1 MKEYYIPA
9 LVVGA
14 VSEKRAKDQRT
25 GIRKPPHRAA
35 YIYLLQTGLLRFLS
49 EPEFETAVLETWVHV
64 QPTNTDCWQRVN
76 LPISDELHTAVK
88 AAAEFAD
95 RRLYDFAHC
104 LLTEAVKSLDYSQIE
119 TSDKIARS
127 SKLAED
133 ENIRLHDKSIR
144 EKRPELM
151 TDYFNS

>member
-14 VSEKRAKDQRT
+14 VSEKRAKDPRT

-35 YIYLLQTGLLRFLS
+35 YIHLLQIGLLRFLS
-49 EPEFETAVLETWVHV
+49 EPEFETSVLDTWVHV

-88 AAAEFAD
+88 AAAEFAG

-104 LLTEAVKSLDYSQIE
+104 LFTEAVKRFDYSQIE
-119 TSDKIARS
+119 TQK
-127 SKLAED
+127 KW
-133 ENIRLHDKSIR
+133 
-144 EKRPELM
+144 KRKTVCLK
-151 TDYFNS
+151 